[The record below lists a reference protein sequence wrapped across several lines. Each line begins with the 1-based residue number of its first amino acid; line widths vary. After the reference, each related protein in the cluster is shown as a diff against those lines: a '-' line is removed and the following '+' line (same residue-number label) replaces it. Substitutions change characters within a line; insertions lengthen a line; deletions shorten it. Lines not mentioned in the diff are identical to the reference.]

1 MAKIGLMNPV
11 YAVVK
16 NEPEN
21 AAITYEKG
29 KIFGKAISASV
40 TFTSNDNPLYGDDTV
55 IENDNSLTGAEITLG
70 VDDILEEDQKEL
82 LGLATTG
89 SASGSADTLEYQDA
103 NSGAPYVGVGYIQVR
118 RKAGVVSYIGNWWHK
133 VQFNRPDEETNTK
146 GENIEWQTDTITGTA
161 MGARIDTSG
170 LAYFRAKKSF
180 TTYAAALAWLKDKAG
195 ITEDGG

>member
-11 YAVVK
+11 YAVIDT
-16 NEPEN
+16 EPEN
-21 AAITYEKG
+21 TAITYKTG

-70 VDDILEEDQKEL
+70 VDDILEEDQQAL
-82 LGLATTG
+82 LGLVKVGDTG
-89 SASGSADTLEYQDA
+89 NEEYQDA

-118 RKAGVVSYIGNWWHK
+118 RKNGEVSYIGNWWHK

-170 LAYFRAKKSF
+170 HAYFRAKKAF
-180 TTYAAALAWLKDKAG
+180 TTYAAALTWLKGKAN
-195 ITEDGG
+195 ISD

>member
-11 YAVVK
+11 YAVIQT
-16 NEPEN
+16 EPEN
-21 AAITYEKG
+21 AAITYKAG

-70 VDDILEEDQKEL
+70 VDDILEEDQQAL
-82 LGLATTG
+82 LGLVKTG
-89 SASGSADTLEYQDA
+89 DTSAEEYQDA

-118 RKAGVVSYIGNWWHK
+118 RKNGTVSYIGNWWHK

-161 MGARIDTSG
+161 MGARIDASG
-170 LAYFRAKKSF
+170 LAYFRAKKAF
-180 TTYAAALAWLKDKAG
+180 ETYAAALTWLKGKAN
-195 ITEDGG
+195 ISE